1 MRRSV
6 ATILMLL
13 TAPATAGA
21 GGSYATV
28 VVRKP
33 DRRNRAIF
41 FRMGGP
47 LGADTS
53 QADGQPEVSAAKE
66 ADLNLIRVGN
76 ARYEIPDA
84 VALGG

>member
-6 ATILMLL
+6 ATVLMLL

-41 FRMGGP
+41 FRMGRP

-53 QADGQPEVSAAKE
+53 QADG
-66 ADLNLIRVGN
+66 
-76 ARYEIPDA
+76 
-84 VALGG
+84 